1 MTLWLIIDN
10 AQPVPH
16 RLRELIGVERFGQ
29 LIYKRQT
36 IASVMESAALAASLP
51 PPVDMETVD
60 DWAAL
65 AETVRRRDRPTD
77 RFLVCPAGIIAGRG
91 PDAVIQFLKQARY
104 SPQNLDLP
112 YTNGPNWSGWML
124 LMEPLFRAYLAARA
138 QNNVAAFLDENAF
151 QFVRMDERL
160 QLTNL
165 REEVTLLEFLSGTFD
180 ARFFNS
186 LERSDYTITKRSTD
200 KPKLQREYRFWEML
214 PAQMQMFFVRPFDF
228 TEEGKSASYKM
239 ERLFI
244 PDIAV
249 QWLHHAFSELE
260 FRRLT
265 RHLLYFISIRSD
277 RRASPK
283 EVDAVADKLYVAKV
297 RERLDALKRLPEY
310 SVLAPM
316 FERACGGI
324 DALFSRYLA
333 LHARVRGELG
343 GNRLVVG
350 HGDLCFSNILY
361 AKTTQT
367 LKLIDPRGAESEA
380 DLWTHPLYDLAK
392 LSHSVLGS
400 YDFVNHG
407 MFEIQIS
414 DNMRPQLT
422 LDRQPPDW
430 ARPIFEE
437 SLALAGYS
445 LRAIRV
451 CEASLFISML
461 PLHIDRPRNVL
472 AFVLTVVKLLD
483 ELESAS

>member
-36 IASVMESAALAASLP
+36 ISSIMERAASAASLP

-65 AETVRRRDRPTD
+65 AETVRHRERPTD

-91 PDAVIQFLKQARY
+91 PEAVIQFLKQARY

-112 YTNGPNWSGWML
+112 LSGGANWSGWIL
-124 LMEPLFRAYLAARA
+124 LIEPLFRGYLAARA
-138 QNNVAAFLDENAF
+138 QNNVLPFLDENAHH
-151 QFVRMDERL
+151 FVRMDERL
-160 QLTNL
+160 KLTNL

-200 KPKLQREYRFWEML
+200 KAKLRQEYRFWEML
-214 PAQMQMFFVRPFDF
+214 PAQMQMFFIRPFDF
-228 TEEGKSASYKM
+228 VEDDASASYKM
-239 ERLFI
+239 ERLFV

-249 QWLHHAFSELE
+249 QWLHHAFSEVE
-260 FRRLT
+260 FRRLIK
-265 RHLLYFISIRSD
+265 HLLYFISIRPT
-277 RRASPK
+277 RKASAK
-283 EVDAVADKLYVAKV
+283 EVDAMADELYVTKV
-297 RERLDALKRLPEY
+297 RKRLDTLKTLPEY
-310 SVLAPM
+310 AVLAPM
-316 FERACGGI
+316 FDRASGGI
-324 DALFSRYLA
+324 DALFNRYLA
-333 LHARVRGELG
+333 LYARLRGELG
-343 GNRLVVG
+343 GDRLVIG
-350 HGDLCFSNILY
+350 HGDLCFSNMLY

-367 LKLIDPRGAESEA
+367 LKLIDPRGAANET
-380 DLWTHPLYDLAK
+380 DLWTHSFYDLAK
-392 LSHSVLGS
+392 LSHSVIGS

-407 MFEIQIS
+407 MFDVQI
-414 DNMRPQLT
+414 DDAIRPQLT

-437 SLALAGYS
+437 SLAHAGYS
-445 LRAIRV
+445 VRATRL

-461 PLHIDRPRNVL
+461 PLHIDRPRKVL
-472 AFVLTVVKLLD
+472 AFVLVVMKILT
-483 ELESAS
+483 ELESA

>member
-36 IASVMESAALAASLP
+36 ISSIMERAAFAASLP

-77 RFLVCPAGIIAGRG
+77 RFLICPAGIIAGRG
-91 PDAVIQFLKQARY
+91 PEAIIQFLKQARY
-104 SPQNLDLP
+104 SPQNLDL
-112 YTNGPNWSGWML
+112 TIAGGDNWSGWML
-124 LMEPLFRAYLAARA
+124 LIEPLFRGYLAARA
-138 QNNVAAFLDENAF
+138 QDTVLPFLDKNAN

-186 LERSDYTITKRSTD
+186 LERSGYTITKRSTD
-200 KPKLQREYRFWEML
+200 KRKLEQEYRFWEML
-214 PAQMQMFFVRPFDF
+214 PAQMQMFFIRPFDF
-228 TEEGKSASYKM
+228 REDDRSASYKM
-239 ERLFI
+239 ERLFV

-265 RHLLYFISIRSD
+265 KHLLYFISIRPT
-277 RRASPK
+277 RKVSPK
-283 EVDAVADKLYVAKV
+283 EVDAMADKLYVTKV
-297 RERLDALKRLPEY
+297 RERLDSLKTFPDY
-310 SVLAPM
+310 AVLAPM
-316 FERACGGI
+316 FDRACGGI
-324 DALFSRYLA
+324 DALFNRYLA
-333 LHARVRGELG
+333 LYTRLRGELG
-343 GNRLVVG
+343 GDKFAIG
-350 HGDLCFSNILY
+350 HGDLCFSNMLY

-367 LKLIDPRGAESEA
+367 LKLIDPRGAMNEA
-380 DLWTHPLYDLAK
+380 ELWTHPLYDLAK
-392 LSHSVLGS
+392 LSHSVIGS

-407 MFEIQIS
+407 MFDVQID

-422 LDRQPPDW
+422 IDRLPPEW

-437 SLALAGYS
+437 ALVQANYS
-445 LRAIRV
+445 VRAIRL

-461 PLHIDRPRNVL
+461 PLHIDRPRKVL
-472 AFVLTVVKLLD
+472 AFVLVALKILT
-483 ELESAS
+483 ELEAAL